1 LKCPLDSLENNGMSL
16 TFLKLLEFHNLNALA
31 VKVRFEGENIANLFF
46 ENGINHVLI
55 FSASKLLRIKE
66 TG

>member
-1 LKCPLDSLENNGMSL
+1 MSL